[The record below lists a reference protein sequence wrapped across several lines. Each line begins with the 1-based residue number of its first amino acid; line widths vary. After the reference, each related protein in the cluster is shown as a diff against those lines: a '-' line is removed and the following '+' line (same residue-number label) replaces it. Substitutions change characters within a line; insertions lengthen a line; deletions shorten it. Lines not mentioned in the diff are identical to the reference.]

1 MKGLED
7 RKYKVKWNVPAATSL
22 SSVTREGSLDNSS
35 STALI
40 VNSRI
45 LREEKKTEIDREEKI
60 VKERE
65 NRNIDGEEIINNEG
79 EEIMTKCN
87 NEGEEIIKDKGE
99 GEGMEILVD
108 ENLCHCNSNS

>member
-1 MKGLED
+1 MNDIQKNEMKGLED
-7 RKYKVKWNVPAATSL
+7 RKYKVESNVPAATSL

-65 NRNIDGEEIINNEG
+65 NRNIDGEEIGNNE
-79 EEIMTKCN
+79 EEIMTK
-87 NEGEEIIKDKGE
+87 
-99 GEGMEILVD
+99 
-108 ENLCHCNSNS
+108 

>member
-1 MKGLED
+1 MTKKGVINDIQNNEMKGLED
-7 RKYKVKWNVPAATSL
+7 RKYKIKWNVPAATSL

-45 LREEKKTEIDREEKI
+45 LRQENKTKIDREEKI

-65 NRNIDGEEIINNEG
+65 NRNIDGEEIGNNE
-79 EEIMTKCN
+79 EEIMTK
-87 NEGEEIIKDKGE
+87 
-99 GEGMEILVD
+99 
-108 ENLCHCNSNS
+108 